1 MAKRVPKRSDRFQ
14 APHVV
19 AVFSVSDCN
28 CENFTDSIPY
38 WKHNGY
44 WLFDSPEV
52 IRTVARENSILL
64 AGSSLFYYEAYE
76 KDFAGERWTPW
87 VAGAIIPNGR
97 TSAFGEATGRLRRGE
112 FHGEDV
118 PGVLGT
124 FVQQSSGRA
133 SHKCTLS
140 FLTPLTRPKRTS
152 VAGRLI
158 RAGAISNIRSL
169 FRRLELSHGGL
180 LCHHPTIRSLSG
192 RR

>member
-1 MAKRVPKRSDRFQ
+1 MVPVGYMAKRVRKRSDRFQ

-28 CENFTDSIPY
+28 CENFTDYIPY

-44 WLFDSPEV
+44 WLFDSQEV

-64 AGSSLFYYEAYE
+64 AGTSLFYYEAYE
-76 KDFAGERWTPW
+76 KDFDGERWTPW
-87 VAGAIIPNGR
+87 SPEPSFR
-97 TSAFGEATGRLRRGE
+97 TDLLAPSGEATGRLRRGE

-152 VAGRLI
+152 VAGRLTNPSRGHI
-158 RAGAISNIRSL
+158 EYSQFI
-169 FRRLELSHGGL
+169 
-180 LCHHPTIRSLSG
+180 P
-192 RR
+192 